1 MAFIQSRAAD
11 QSKELQKRVESI
23 SHSKPDFGYPEQM
36 SFELH
41 KTEGWLFFLD
51 MISRYRQREK
61 ITNTIKHFNE
71 EKRLWKEK
79 EIQKMSQ
86 KVTQMAGSNS
96 NLIKRAPFVQQNIVL
111 KNTPHNNWLL
121 WHF

>member
-41 KTEGWLFFLD
+41 KTEGWSFFLD

-86 KVTQMAGSNS
+86 KV
-96 NLIKRAPFVQQNIVL
+96 I
-111 KNTPHNNWLL
+111 
-121 WHF
+121 